1 MTLVNRK
8 LGSTGLARPVLNG
21 LVALYLVA
29 APLVAVAS
37 GGWPAM
43 SASEKPIG
51 AKEQFEPVPMP
62 PGFQIVVT
70 EQEGPVFADARGHT
84 LYTWPVHQL
93 RNGPVGERKG
103 QPTCDK
109 TVYTVNAGLMSPYPG
124 GFELPEVATRPSC
137 VDVWPPVIAADDAK
151 PVGKW
156 TIAQRKDGQRQWAYD
171 GYALYTSVLD
181 RQPGEV
187 NGAISGATGEVG
199 VRRPAAAPS
208 MVPPQFKVATR
219 LTGRGLTTI
228 DNYSVYASSKDQP
241 DKSNCVGECLD
252 DWKPIVAPAYAKPRG
267 EFGVIERSPGI
278 YQWTFRK
285 QPLYTHDG
293 EPFNKMYGSDV
304 PGWYNV
310 YTQYTPKPPAD
321 FTVQESP
328 TGFVLGDRNGKT
340 VYVYMCADDALD
352 QLACDHPDSP
362 QIYRFTVC
370 GGGDPKR
377 CLERFPYVLA
387 PKDAKTDNPLW
398 AAMWI
403 DPMTGKEAKPE
414 QPGVLHVWAYRARPV
429 YTHYRDK
436 APGDMTA
443 DQWGE
448 FYGYRNGYKAFW
460 LRSDFGGRGE

>member
-1 MTLVNRK
+1 MTVERL
-8 LGSTGLARPVLNG
+8 LALC
-21 LVALYLVA
+21 LVALPLVA
-29 APLVAVAS
+29 AAS
-37 GGWPAM
+37 GTVSYWPEK
-43 SASEKPIG
+43 SAEV
-51 AKEQFEPVPMP
+51 KEQYEPVPMP

-84 LYTWPVHQL
+84 LYTWPVRQL

-103 QPTCDK
+103 QPSCDK
-109 TVYTVNAGLMSPYPG
+109 TVYTVNSGLMSPYPG

-137 VDVWPPVIAADDAK
+137 LDQWPPVLAAEEAK

-156 TIAQRKDGQRQWAYD
+156 TVVQRKDGLKQWAYD

-181 RQPGEV
+181 DQPGKV
-187 NGAISGATGEVG
+187 NGGITGSTGEVG
-199 VRRPAAAPS
+199 VRRPALAPS
-208 MVPPQFKVATR
+208 MVPPQFNVATR
-219 LTGRGLTTI
+219 LAGRTLTTI
-228 DNYSVYASSKDQP
+228 DNYSVYASSKDRP
-241 DKSNCVGECLD
+241 DKSNCTGECLE

-285 QPLYTHDG
+285 QPLYTHNG
-293 EPFNKMYGSDV
+293 EPFSKMYGSDV

-321 FTVQESP
+321 FMVQESP
-328 TGFVLGDRNGKT
+328 TGLVLADKNGKT

-352 QLACDHPDSP
+352 QLACDVPDSP
-362 QIYRFTVC
+362 QVYRFTVC
-370 GGGDPKR
+370 GGGDPQR
-377 CLERFPYVLA
+377 CLERFPYVTA
-387 PKDAKTDNPLW
+387 PKDAKTGNLLW
-398 AAMWI
+398 SAMWI
-403 DPMTGKEAKPE
+403 DPMTGKKAQPE
-414 QPGVLHVWAYRARPV
+414 QPGALHVWAYRERPV

-436 APGDMTA
+436 RPGDMTA

-460 LRSDFGGRGE
+460 LRSDFGGRSE

>member
-1 MTLVNRK
+1 VTKRSTLFER
-8 LGSTGLARPVLNG
+8 LLALC
-21 LVALYLVA
+21 LVA
-29 APLVAVAS
+29 APLVATA
-37 GGWPAM
+37 GGTRSPWP
-43 SASEKPIG
+43 EKPVVE
-51 AKEQFEPVPMP
+51 KEQYEQVAMP

-84 LYTWPVHQL
+84 LYQWPVRQL

-103 QPTCDK
+103 QPSCDK
-109 TVYTVNAGLMSPYPG
+109 TVYTVNSGLMSPYPG
-124 GFELPEVATRPSC
+124 GFELPELVTRPSC
-137 VDVWPPVIAADDAK
+137 LDLWPAVLAAEDAR

-156 TIAQRKDGQRQWAYD
+156 TLAQRKDGLRQWAYD

-181 RQPGEV
+181 DQPGEV
-187 NGAISGATGEVG
+187 NGAISGSTGEVG
-199 VRRPAAAPS
+199 VRRPVSAPS
-208 MVPPQFKVATR
+208 MVPPQFNVVTKLSGR
-219 LTGRGLTTI
+219 LLTTV
-228 DNYSVYASSKDQP
+228 DNYSVYASSKDRP
-241 DKSNCVGECLD
+241 DRSNCTGTCLEE
-252 DWKPIVAPAYAKPRG
+252 WKPIVAPAYARPRG
-267 EFGVIERSPGI
+267 EFGIIERSPGI

-285 QPLYTHDG
+285 QPLYTHID

-328 TGFVLGDRNGKT
+328 TGLVLADRNGKT

-352 QLACDHPDSP
+352 QEACDHPDSP

-387 PKDAKTDNPLW
+387 PKGAKTGNLLW
-398 AAMWI
+398 SAMWI
-403 DPMTGKEAKPE
+403 DPMTGKKAKPE
-414 QPGVLHVWAYRARPV
+414 QPGALHVWAYRERPV

-436 APGDMTA
+436 RPGDMTA

>member
-1 MTLVNRK
+1 MKKSRL
-8 LGSTGLARPVLNG
+8 LALC
-21 LVALYLVA
+21 LVA
-29 APLVAVAS
+29 APLVAAASAVSYWPDKATPAREQYEQVAL
-37 GGWPAM
+37 
-43 SASEKPIG
+43 
-51 AKEQFEPVPMP
+51 P
-62 PGFQIVVT
+62 PGFQIIVT
-70 EQEGPVFADARGHT
+70 EQEGPVFADARGRT

-109 TVYTVNAGLMSPYPG
+109 TIYKVNAGLMSPYPG
-124 GFELPEVATRPSC
+124 GFELPEVDTRPSC
-137 VDVWPPVIAADDAK
+137 LDQWPAVLAAEDAK
-151 PVGKW
+151 AVGKW
-156 TIAQRKDGQRQWAYD
+156 TVAQRADGTKQWAYD

-181 RQPGEV
+181 REPGDV

-208 MVPPQFKVATR
+208 MVPPQFKVVTR
-219 LTGRGLTTI
+219 LTGRMLTTI
-228 DNYSVYASSKDQP
+228 DNYSVYASSKDQQ
-241 DKSNCVGECLD
+241 DKSNCSEKCLEN
-252 DWKPIVAPAYAKPRG
+252 WNPIVAPAYAKPRG
-267 EFGVIERSPGI
+267 EFGIIERSPGI

-285 QPLYTHDG
+285 QPLYTHEG
-293 EPFNKMYGSDV
+293 EPFAKMYGSDV

-310 YTQYTPKPPAD
+310 YTQFTPKPPAD

-328 TGFVLGDRNGKT
+328 TGLVLGDKNGKT
-340 VYVYMCADDALD
+340 IYVYMCADDALD

-377 CLERFPYVLA
+377 CVERFPYVLA
-387 PKDAKTDNPLW
+387 PKNAKTGNHLW
-398 AAMWI
+398 SAMWI
-403 DPMTGKEAKPE
+403 DPTTGKKAKPDAA
-414 QPGVLHVWAYRARPV
+414 GALSVWAYRERPV

>member
-1 MTLVNRK
+1 MKRL
-8 LGSTGLARPVLNG
+8 LSLCLAAVPL
-21 LVALYLVA
+21 A
-29 APLVAVAS
+29 ATASAVTY
-37 GGWPAM
+37 WP
-43 SASEKPIG
+43 EKQAA
-51 AKEQFEPVPMP
+51 AKEQYEAVPMP

-103 QPTCDK
+103 QPSCDS
-109 TVYTVNAGLMSPYPG
+109 TVYKVNAGLMSPYPG

-156 TIAQRKDGQRQWAYD
+156 TVAQRPDGRKQWAYD

-181 RQPGEV
+181 HQPGEV

-208 MVPPQFKVATR
+208 MVPPQFKVVTR
-219 LTGRGLTTI
+219 LTGRMLTTI
-228 DNYSVYASSKDQP
+228 DNYSVYATSKDGP
-241 DKSNCVGECLD
+241 DKSSCAGDCLD
-252 DWKPIVAPAYAKPRG
+252 EWSPIVAPAYAKPRG
-267 EFGVIERSPGI
+267 EFGIIERTPGI

-285 QPLYTHDG
+285 QPLYTHSG
-293 EPFNKMYGSDV
+293 EPFAKMYGSDV

-310 YTQYTPKPPAD
+310 YTQFTPKPPAD

-328 TGFVLGDRNGKT
+328 TGLVLGDRNGKT
-340 VYVYMCADDALD
+340 IYVYMCADDALD

-370 GGGDPKR
+370 GGGDAKR
-377 CLERFPYVLA
+377 CVERFPYVPA
-387 PKDAKTDNPLW
+387 PKNAKTDNHLW
-398 AAMWI
+398 SAMWI
-403 DPMTGKEAKPE
+403 DPMTGKKAKPD
-414 QPGVLHVWAYRARPV
+414 QQGALYVWAYRERPV